1 MSEDLFCE
9 ENDLE
14 CGFGQEEDEAMIE
27 HEDDEMESDQIAN
40 ILKCK
45 CGAKFD
51 GFETVCK
58 NNFTIN

>member
-14 CGFGQEEDEAMIE
+14 CGFGQ
-27 HEDDEMESDQIAN
+27 DDMESDQIAK
-40 ILKCK
+40 ILECQ
-45 CGAKFD
+45 CRTEFD

-58 NNFTIN
+58 NCGQKKVR

>member
-40 ILKCK
+40 ILKLRQTQTSLK
-45 CGAKFD
+45 YQQIK
-51 GFETVCK
+51 T
-58 NNFTIN
+58 